1 MIGRDE
7 SNKKMNN
14 KKYSP
19 SKFVAATV
27 LVLWVFAVV
36 GCQTTQTGGVRDY
49 SQGIDIAVAASTNNP
64 AYRITETVGP
74 AGYGYAYLVEKAN
87 GRWRVMY
94 DSYDAKAFAKPA
106 AGAKEVPVGTEV
118 LWTDGKVVA
127 VYFGTAP
134 LSFSRQDGS
143 FICPETKA
151 EPGHRAC
158 RSQLTEA
165 KSVFDAL
172 SIGKGKRPFVLDLDE
187 IQEAVADTGIVGIAK
202 KRLAREK

>member
-1 MIGRDE
+1 MHD
-7 SNKKMNN
+7 KKH
-14 KKYSP
+14 SP
-19 SKFVAATV
+19 GNFVAATGW
-27 LVLWVFAVV
+27 VLWLFVLC

-49 SQGIDIAVAASTNNP
+49 SHGIDVAVAASTKNP

-74 AGYGYAYLVEKAN
+74 AGYGYAYLLEKAN

-106 AGAKEVPVGTEV
+106 AAGKEVPVGTEV
-118 LWTDGKVVA
+118 LWTDGNVVA

-143 FICPETKA
+143 FICPETNA

-158 RSQLTEA
+158 RSQLTGA

-187 IQEAVADTGIVGIAK
+187 IQQAVADTGIVAIAK